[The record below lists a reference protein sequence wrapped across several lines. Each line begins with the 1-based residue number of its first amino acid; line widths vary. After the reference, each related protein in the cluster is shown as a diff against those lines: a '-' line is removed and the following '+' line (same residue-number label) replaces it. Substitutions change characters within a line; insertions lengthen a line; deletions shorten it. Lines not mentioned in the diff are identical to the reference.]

1 MVTPCPVCREPLGE
15 GLETHGVHVLRE
27 CPRCSLQLW
36 DPPDAPGAEWYDT
49 SDHYLAMSVVD
60 WLGWY
65 HSWALARL
73 PGVGATL
80 LDIGCAD
87 GRFVYAAAHRGID
100 ARGIDHSGRLIDEGN
115 RRYGGGRLS
124 RTSIEELVGAAQL
137 FDIVT
142 LFEVIEH
149 VPDPAELLRRARGL
163 LHPGG
168 MLLVSTPNRGGYPPA
183 PAHLDRPPHHLT
195 RWTERALRLALSS
208 DYHVDELA
216 LSPPAVGIKDLLL
229 ERTQLGFVRH
239 VLRRRERG
247 GEAVGAQRDV
257 RTAILVKERA
267 ADVIATVMAPLI
279 GRWFPGS
286 HMVARATARE

>member
-1 MVTPCPVCREPLGE
+1 M
-15 GLETHGVHVLRE
+15 HVLRE
-27 CPRCSLQLW
+27 CARCSLQLW

-73 PGVGATL
+73 PGAGATL

-87 GRFVYAAAHRGID
+87 GRFVYAAARRGLD

-115 RRYGGGRLS
+115 RRYGGDRLS
-124 RTSIEELVGAAQL
+124 RTSIEDLVRAAQL

-149 VPDPAELLRRARGL
+149 VPDPADLLWRARGL
-163 LHPGG
+163 LRPGG
-168 MLLVSTPNRGGYPPA
+168 MLFVSTPNRGGYPPA

-195 RWTERALRLALSS
+195 RWDERALRFALSS
-208 DYHVDELA
+208 GFRVEELA
-216 LSPPAVGIKDLLL
+216 LSPPAIGIKDLLL
-229 ERTQLGFVRH
+229 ERTQFGIVRR
-239 VLRRRERG
+239 VLRRRERAG
-247 GEAVGAQRDV
+247 AAVAAQRDV
-257 RTAILVKERA
+257 RAAILVKERA
-267 ADVIATVMAPLI
+267 ADVLATVLTPII

-286 HMVARATARE
+286 HMVTRATVPE

>member
-1 MVTPCPVCREPLGE
+1 M
-15 GLETHGVHVLRE
+15 HVLRE

-36 DPPDAPGAEWYDT
+36 DPPDAPGAAWYDT

-73 PGVGATL
+73 PASGGTL

-87 GRFVYAAAHRGID
+87 GRFVYAAARRGLD

-115 RRYGGGRLS
+115 RRYGGDRLS
-124 RTSIEELVGAAQL
+124 RASIEELVGAAQR
-137 FDIVT
+137 FDVVT

-149 VPDPAELLRRARGL
+149 VPDPADLLRRARSLLNPGGL
-163 LHPGG
+163 LF
-168 MLLVSTPNRGGYPPA
+168 VSTPNRAGYPPA

-195 RWTERALRLALSS
+195 RWNERALRAALSPG
-208 DYHVDELA
+208 YRVDELA
-216 LSPPAVGIKDLLL
+216 FSPPAVGIKDLLL
-229 ERTQLGFVRH
+229 ERTQLGFVRR
-239 VLRRRERG
+239 VLRRRERAG
-247 GEAVGAQRDV
+247 QAVAAQRDV
-257 RTAILVKERA
+257 RTAILAKERA
-267 ADVIATVMAPLI
+267 ADIVATVLAPFI

-286 HMVARATARE
+286 HMVTRATARE

>member
-1 MVTPCPVCREPLGE
+1 M
-15 GLETHGVHVLRE
+15 
-27 CPRCSLQLW
+27 W
-36 DPPDAPGAEWYDT
+36 DPPDAPGAGWYDT

-73 PGVGATL
+73 PIAGATL

-87 GRFVYAAAHRGID
+87 GRFVYAAARVGLD

-115 RRYGGGRLS
+115 RRYGGDRLS
-124 RTSIEELVGAAQL
+124 RTSIEELVETAQR

-142 LFEVIEH
+142 LFEVVEH
-149 VPDPAELLRRARGL
+149 VPDPADLLRRARGL

-168 MLLVSTPNRGGYPPA
+168 TLFVSTPNRGGYPPA
-183 PAHLDRPPHHLT
+183 PPHLDRPPHHLT
-195 RWTERALRLALSS
+195 RWNEGALRFALSS
-208 DYHVDELA
+208 AYRVEELA

-229 ERTQLGFVRH
+229 ERTQFGVVRH
-239 VLRRRERG
+239 VLRRRERAG
-247 GEAVGAQRDV
+247 AVVAAQRDV
-257 RTAILVKERA
+257 RAAILMKERV
-267 ADVIATVMAPLI
+267 ADVVATVLAPLI

-286 HMVARATARE
+286 HMVARATLKD